1 MGRALRARGIVPDAL
16 LGFSLGQ
23 VSAMVLGGMLAEE
36 DAFALIAERSR
47 LMGEAA
53 DAHPGVMS
61 ALLKITLPE
70 AEALCA
76 QCAEDEVLVPANLNG
91 GGQIVIAGTPAAVT
105 RAEEAWAASKGRFSR
120 LATSGAFHSPLMA
133 PAQAPF
139 ADYLAKVEFR
149 EPVVPVI
156 GNVHAAPLDRRR
168 RSRGAGGALG
178 VARAVRG
185 QRGKASGGRREDVR
199 GSGLRRRA
207 RQSRE
212 AHRPQRAP
220 SCHSGSPLLRRLRRG
235 IWKGIDVT
243 ESENRRCAVV
253 TGSTRGIGRAVAREL
268 AAAGMNVVVNSSS
281 GRSLAAA
288 EAVAAEIAE
297 EFGVETLAVAANV
310 AIEEEANALIAA
322 AAEANGRVD
331 VLVNNA
337 GITRDGLAARMSD
350 DDFDAVIDI
359 NLKGTF
365 HCCRAAAKLM
375 MKQRWGRIVNMS
387 SVVGVYGNAGQVNYA
402 ASKAGVIGLTKSL
415 ARELARRNI
424 TANAVAP
431 GFIATDM
438 TDALSDAQ
446 REAIVSRIGSGRLGE
461 PDDIAHLVRFLAS
474 DEASYITGQ
483 VICVDGGMSL

>member
-1 MGRALRARGIVPDAL
+1 M
-16 LGFSLGQ
+16 
-23 VSAMVLGGMLAEE
+23 
-36 DAFALIAERSR
+36 
-47 LMGEAA
+47 
-53 DAHPGVMS
+53 
-61 ALLKITLPE
+61 
-70 AEALCA
+70 
-76 QCAEDEVLVPANLNG
+76 
-91 GGQIVIAGTPAAVT
+91 
-105 RAEEAWAASKGRFSR
+105 
-120 LATSGAFHSPLMA
+120 
-133 PAQAPF
+133 
-139 ADYLAKVEFR
+139 
-149 EPVVPVI
+149 
-156 GNVHAAPLDRRR
+156 
-168 RSRGAGGALG
+168 
-178 VARAVRG
+178 
-185 QRGKASGGRREDVR
+185 
-199 GSGLRRRA
+199 
-207 RQSRE
+207 
-212 AHRPQRAP
+212 
-220 SCHSGSPLLRRLRRG
+220 
-235 IWKGIDVT
+235 T

-281 GRSLAAA
+281 ERSLPAA

-402 ASKAGVIGLTKSL
+402 
-415 ARELARRNI
+415 RELARRNI

>member
-1 MGRALRARGIVPDAL
+1 M
-16 LGFSLGQ
+16 SL
-23 VSAMVLGGMLAEE
+23 A
-36 DAFALIAERSR
+36 I
-47 LMGEAA
+47 
-53 DAHPGVMS
+53 
-61 ALLKITLPE
+61 
-70 AEALCA
+70 
-76 QCAEDEVLVPANLNG
+76 
-91 GGQIVIAGTPAAVT
+91 
-105 RAEEAWAASKGRFSR
+105 
-120 LATSGAFHSPLMA
+120 
-133 PAQAPF
+133 
-139 ADYLAKVEFR
+139 
-149 EPVVPVI
+149 
-156 GNVHAAPLDRRR
+156 
-168 RSRGAGGALG
+168 
-178 VARAVRG
+178 
-185 QRGKASGGRREDVR
+185 
-199 GSGLRRRA
+199 
-207 RQSRE
+207 
-212 AHRPQRAP
+212 
-220 SCHSGSPLLRRLRRG
+220 
-235 IWKGIDVT
+235 
-243 ESENRRCAVV
+243 V
-253 TGSTRGIGRAVAREL
+253 TGGSRGIGAAIAEKL
-268 AAAGMNVVVNSSS
+268 AQDGFDVLINCASSVEK
-281 GRSLAAA
+281 A
-288 EAVAAEIAE
+288 EAVAEKCRAHGVNAYVKKWDVADYDACSTALKEIKE
-297 EFGVETLAVAANV
+297 EIGVPF
-310 AIEEEANALIAA
+310 
-322 AAEANGRVD
+322 

-483 VICVDGGMSL
+483 VIWVDGGMSL

>member
-1 MGRALRARGIVPDAL
+1 M
-16 LGFSLGQ
+16 
-23 VSAMVLGGMLAEE
+23 
-36 DAFALIAERSR
+36 AFTDLVIDDNGKA
-47 LMGEAA
+47 
-53 DAHPGVMS
+53 
-61 ALLKITLPE
+61 TE
-70 AEALCA
+70 AE
-76 QCAEDEVLVPANLNG
+76 
-91 GGQIVIAGTPAAVT
+91 IA
-105 RAEEAWAASKGRFSR
+105 
-120 LATSGAFHSPLMA
+120 
-133 PAQAPF
+133 
-139 ADYLAKVEFR
+139 
-149 EPVVPVI
+149 
-156 GNVHAAPLDRRR
+156 
-168 RSRGAGGALG
+168 ALG
-178 VARAVRG
+178 V
-185 QRGKASGGRREDVR
+185 KA
-199 GSGLRRRA
+199 
-207 RQSRE
+207 
-212 AHRPQRAP
+212 
-220 SCHSGSPLLRRLRRG
+220 
-235 IWKGIDVT
+235 KGYA
-243 ESENRRCAVV
+243 SN
-253 TGSTRGIGRAVAREL
+253 
-268 AAAGMNVVVNSSS
+268 
-281 GRSLAAA
+281 
-288 EAVAAEIAE
+288 
-297 EFGVETLAVAANV
+297 AANFEETHKV
-310 AIEEEANALIAA
+310 IEEIVKDF
-322 AAEANGRVD
+322 GRID
-331 VLVNNA
+331 ILVNNA